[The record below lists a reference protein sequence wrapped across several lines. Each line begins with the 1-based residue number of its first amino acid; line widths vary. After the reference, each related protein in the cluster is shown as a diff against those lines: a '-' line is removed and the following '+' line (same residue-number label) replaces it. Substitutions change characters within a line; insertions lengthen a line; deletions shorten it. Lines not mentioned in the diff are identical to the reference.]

1 MDTTLIQIKVGQN
14 KIVIVKNIL
23 YVKYAIGIASFSIT
37 ICIVHNSLLELN
49 SGVSNVD
56 ELFIPVTLYEFIAF
70 CISGL

>member
-1 MDTTLIQIKVGQN
+1 MEATLIQIKVGQN

-23 YVKYAIGIASFSIT
+23 YVKYAIGITSFFIT